1 MFFLQLNIDLY
12 REEMEETIVS
22 SEDAA
27 RLADINA
34 GTRVGDAVDLK
45 AVWRIRNFEVQFGL
59 SLTQKE

>member
-1 MFFLQLNIDLY
+1 
-12 REEMEETIVS
+12 MEEAIVS

-45 AVWRIRNFEVQFGL
+45 AV
-59 SLTQKE
+59 